1 MANEDPIETLGVSL
15 DIFGIEQADG
25 APPMTTTYM
34 HVRRR
39 QDGAAEKA
47 VMGLPAYRGERGPAG
62 PPGAIHQGGRTTD
75 QLDALATVLSAQ
87 NTNWTYRNTDDESQ
101 YVWSGETFIIYPDV
115 YSHPGPVGPAPTMTP
130 GTLTIDGEEYSGPY
144 GVRVA
149 GSEGSYSV
157 GLDLPELPK
166 GEQGPQ
172 GPAGP
177 IYTSVDV
184 DQSSNRVDGSTLVY
198 NESSGKLEWAKTVL
212 GTEEYGIGPS
222 DFDVAASIPSGTSR
236 RELAALEIPAKD
248 YAYRLDFAGGIDV
261 NEPFGYHI
269 DVEIRKDDPVTG
281 ELVGLARSDSSQ
293 GWHRLVFQPYCDSS
307 FEPGQSTGV
316 IPVGTATQLYV
327 SAVRKQGSVL
337 SWGLRNDLAHLRIRL
352 IRVP

>member
-62 PPGAIHQGGRTTD
+62 PPGAIHQGGRTTE

-166 GEQGPQ
+166 GDKGDPGPS
-172 GPAGP
+172 GP
-177 IYTSVDV
+177 IFTSVDV
-184 DQSSNRVDGSTLVY
+184 DQSSTKTDGAAMIYNGSTELI
-198 NESSGKLEWAKTVL
+198 EWRPITYAV
-212 GTEEYGIGPS
+212 EEYGIGS
-222 DFDVAASIPSGTSR
+222 GDFDVAASIPGGTSR
-236 RELAALEIPAKD
+236 RELAAVSIPAKN
-248 YAYRLDFAGGIDV
+248 YNYRLDVEGGIDV
-261 NEPFGYHI
+261 LEPYGYHV
-269 DVEIRKDDPVTG
+269 DVEVRMDDPVTG
-281 ELVGLARSDSSQ
+281 TLVGIARSDATQ
-293 GWHRLVFQPYCDSS
+293 GWHRLVFQPYASSS

-316 IPVGTATQLYV
+316 ITAGNAVNLYV
-327 SAVRKQGSVL
+327 SAVRKQGSIS
-337 SWGLRNDLAHLRIRL
+337 SWGLRNDFAHLRLRL
-352 IRVP
+352 IRVV